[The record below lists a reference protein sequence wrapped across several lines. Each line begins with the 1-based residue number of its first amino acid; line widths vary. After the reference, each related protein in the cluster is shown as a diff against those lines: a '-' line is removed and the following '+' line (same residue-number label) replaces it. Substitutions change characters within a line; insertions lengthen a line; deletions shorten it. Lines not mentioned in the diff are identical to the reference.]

1 MRETIPTTPG
11 FSFRRVWAF
20 ALYYMPRLQ
29 GEMLIYAGISLIAF
43 ILCLLPGPGE
53 VQKFLMVGVW
63 TVIPILFYCGALIF
77 AKGSDTRIIERLMP
91 VSAAEKLTFYY
102 IYILIVIPIVVYLL
116 PVAASWIYMACPSLQ
131 TPEVTELYKIRFQ
144 YRSVIWV
151 INLISGVFVAMAC
164 LYGVMASRHNRM
176 MFGIVGVVVANVAM
190 GILSGIIGVVSA
202 IKAIKE
208 NAFVAGLKDGLN
220 GAENNAE
227 KFATQF
233 VTEMLDDF
241 NQPNPLT
248 LSIMGVI
255 IVLIILTGWLTYRS
269 IKRKNL

>member
-1 MRETIPTTPG
+1 MTESIPTTPG
-11 FSFRRVWAF
+11 FSFRRVWAY

-29 GEMLIYAGISLIAF
+29 GEMLIYAGISLVAF

-63 TVIPILFYCGALIF
+63 TVIPILFYCGPLIF
-77 AKGSDTRIIERLMP
+77 AKGCDTRIIERMMP

-116 PVAASWIYMACPSLQ
+116 PIAASWIYMACPSLH
-131 TPEVTELYKIRFQ
+131 TPEVAELYKIRFQ
-144 YRSVIWV
+144 YRGIIWI
-151 INLISGVFVAMAC
+151 INLISGIFVAMGC

-208 NAFVAGLKDGLN
+208 NAFVAGLKDGLA
-220 GAENNAE
+220 GTEDNAE

-248 LSIMGVI
+248 LSIMCVI